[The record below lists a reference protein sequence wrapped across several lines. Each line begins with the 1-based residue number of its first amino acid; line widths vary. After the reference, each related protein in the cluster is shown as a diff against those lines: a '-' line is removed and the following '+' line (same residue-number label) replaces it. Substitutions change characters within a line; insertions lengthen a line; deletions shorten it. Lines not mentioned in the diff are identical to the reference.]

1 MCLLVCRQP
10 PARPGG
16 CSRAEHNL
24 ERRIFMHDLKV
35 VFVIEFVGRKDAV
48 ILTLRSVL
56 PLRRL
61 QHRINV
67 DDTLPRL
74 R

>member
-1 MCLLVCRQP
+1 M
-10 PARPGG
+10 
-16 CSRAEHNL
+16 E
-24 ERRIFMHDLKV
+24 FMHDLQIV
-35 VFVIEFVGRKDAV
+35 AIVEFVARQNAV

>member
-1 MCLLVCRQP
+1 MRDMRGSMG
-10 PARPGG
+10 PAW
-16 CSRAEHNL
+16 N
-24 ERRIFMHDLKV
+24 IFMHDLKI

>member
-1 MCLLVCRQP
+1 MRVSMR
-10 PARPGG
+10 PAG
-16 CSRAEHNL
+16 EIL
-24 ERRIFMHDLKV
+24 MHDLKI

-67 DDTLPRL
+67 DDTLPA
-74 R
+74 

>member
-1 MCLLVCRQP
+1 MSRPTALV
-10 PARPGG
+10 GIVF
-16 CSRAEHNL
+16 E
-24 ERRIFMHDLKV
+24 ERLDFGV
-35 VFVIEFVGRKDAV
+35 VEFVGGHDAV

>member
-1 MCLLVCRQP
+1 MSRSVCE
-10 PARPGG
+10 G
-16 CSRAEHNL
+16 
-24 ERRIFMHDLKV
+24 V
-35 VFVIEFVGRKDAV
+35 VFVDDGVFVAIIFGGRHDAV

>member
-1 MCLLVCRQP
+1 
-10 PARPGG
+10 
-16 CSRAEHNL
+16 
-24 ERRIFMHDLKV
+24 MHDLKI
-35 VFVIEFVGRKDAV
+35 VFVIEFVGGKDAV